1 MRDTSGWQPR
11 EARLSDADN
20 KNKGTLMWVPDDPRA
35 SVPEAAGLFAR
46 AAAFLPHSPRFGAAH
61 GYRIFWLERGE
72 LRFRDVVADPRGF
85 AIMGRHSRAHV
96 QLAHDETIALRHFVL
111 RAQRSDAGVSSLEV
125 ADLLAPLPLFVDGS
139 ETPQHACL
147 IEGAFSARL
156 GAYAFCGL
164 PFDGCAA
171 LGSEGGPG
179 RGDGRQNHDAD
190 DADNADDLVEEAARG
205 DAERPGFGTVEGAPH
220 GRAAAPRAIGK
231 VPIPIDRS
239 AGIEVPRPPQAGS
252 AVSARPR
259 TTLIEVMPSS
269 HPDDAFVTLELTGPR
284 GKATVHLTAEQLDGF
299 VVLGRYERCRAGGEV
314 YSDAASRMHVALRGD
329 GEGVAVFDLA
339 STNGVYLRGERVFHA
354 RVTASETFTLGSLPD
369 NRVRVT
375 VHGARSREGR

>member
-1 MRDTSGWQPR
+1 MR
-11 EARLSDADN
+11 DADN

-46 AAAFLPHSPRFGAAH
+46 AAAFLPHSPRFGAEH

-72 LRFRDVVADPRGF
+72 LRFRDVVAEPHGF

-111 RAQRSDAGVSSLEV
+111 RAQRSEAGVSSLEV

-139 ETPQHACL
+139 DTPQHACV

-156 GAYAFCGL
+156 GAYAICGW

-179 RGDGRQNHDAD
+179 RGDGRRNHDAD
-190 DADNADDLVEEAARG
+190 DADNADDLVEGAGEAG
-205 DAERPGFGTVEGAPH
+205 AERPGLGTVEGAPL

-231 VPIPIDRS
+231 VQIPIDGS
-239 AGIEVPRPPQAGS
+239 ARVRPPRPPQAGS

-269 HPDDAFVTLELTGPR
+269 HPHDAFVTLELTGPR
-284 GKATVHLTAEQLDGF
+284 GKSTVHLTAEQLDGF
-299 VVLGRYERCRAGGEV
+299 VVLGRYDRCRAGGEV
-314 YSDAASRMHVALRGD
+314 YSDAASRMHVALTGD
-329 GEGVAVFDLA
+329 GEGVEVFDLA
-339 STNGVYLRGERVFHA
+339 STNGLYLRRERVFHA
-354 RVTASETFTLGSLPD
+354 CVTDSEVFTLGGTMD